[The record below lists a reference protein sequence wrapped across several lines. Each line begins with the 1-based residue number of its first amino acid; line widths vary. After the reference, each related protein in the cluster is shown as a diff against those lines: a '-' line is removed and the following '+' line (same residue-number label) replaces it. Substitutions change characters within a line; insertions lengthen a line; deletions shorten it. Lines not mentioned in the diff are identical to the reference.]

1 MALTVH
7 RLDPATHV
15 GPRSYISPQAQLP
28 DGRSHL
34 DRTADTVIA
43 LIRACRDSTAA
54 TDDAGGDITAR
65 QRPDRPGRQQPGT
78 VNGAAPHD

>member
-1 MALTVH
+1 MH

-15 GPRSYISPQAQLP
+15 GPLSYISPTARLP

-43 LIRACRDSTAA
+43 LIRARD
-54 TDDAGGDITAR
+54 
-65 QRPDRPGRQQPGT
+65 
-78 VNGAAPHD
+78 GASPAMERSSS